1 MIAGLTTTLIFGQ
14 KVENRAVSD
23 FTGIDASGAFNIT
36 VVKGATES
44 LTIEADDEVMQYV
57 RSEVKNGVLR
67 LYLEK
72 NRIKHIKTLKASVVM
87 KDFDKVSL
95 SGACKIITNDTFIP
109 VSFTGN
115 CSGAS
120 DMVINL
126 NAGQLTLKSG
136 GTCNVDLT
144 GSATDVIIDMSGAS
158 NLKAGNFTVRTAT
171 IKSAG
176 SSSITINVTDTLNVN
191 SSGASTVK
199 YKGSPA
205 TDIKSS
211 GASSVKKIQ

>member
-1 MIAGLTTTLIFGQ
+1 
-14 KVENRAVSD
+14 
-23 FTGIDASGAFNIT
+23 
-36 VVKGATES
+36 
-44 LTIEADDEVMQYV
+44 MQYV

-95 SGACKIITNDTFIP
+95 SGACKIIANDFFTP
-109 VSFTGN
+109 VSFKGS

-126 NAGQLTLKSG
+126 NTGQLTLKSSG
-136 GTCNVDLT
+136 ACTVDVT
-144 GSATDVIIDMSGAS
+144 GSATDFIIDMSGAS
-158 NLKAGNFTVRTAT
+158 NLKAGTCTVRTAT

-176 SSSITINVTDTLNVN
+176 SSGITIHVTDTLNVN

-199 YKGSPA
+199 YKGSPVIN
-205 TDIKSS
+205 IKSG
-211 GASSVKKIQ
+211 GASSVKKI